1 MWTLTILIRVR
12 KMENKFLNKMIWE
25 AKLKKYGPAILLAIN
40 VGYLIFYIFGGSGY
54 KNSFHSDSAAK
65 VLLAQEIYETGKFFP
80 ASWNYVNADI
90 WILFGHIFIIP
101 LLFFFQP
108 GYLVYSIS
116 SLISAFLLLIICWKF
131 SENFEV
137 SRSQRLCFLAAV
149 ASGFSG
155 SFAENLF
162 GQVSYGVFVILILA
176 EILIIENLLNSIKSQ
191 KRFLFALGLLI
202 AITTASNAGRSFI
215 VFILPLLGGF
225 SLCLLRKKTQAERL
239 INPLIAISVGFG
251 VGVGFH
257 FYLLSFLQNVQ
268 GAGDAK
274 WVSFDAMIKNCVFS
288 LNGTMGLLGAIPTA
302 GQKITNI
309 RSVYEACRLIAGIS
323 SIILFF
329 HILIIQIK
337 NNKNQFFLGFLLTS
351 LFLSYFLYITTSLLI
366 QTAPLQTAR
375 YLVPSVFAGICLL
388 LLTPVN
394 KLSLLMRTILSFVMI
409 NFFISAPFAYIYSNL
424 SSEFKGS
431 QSGQFCEQR
440 QLAKF
445 LQSRKLEY
453 GYASF
458 WNAGIISVLTSGQ
471 TRVRQVLFIDGIPIP
486 HRHLSSD
493 RWYNSGYYKGQTFL
507 ILNSAEE
514 EVINFEKI
522 EDFGIKILEK
532 INFKNFAI
540 YVFDENPADKL
551 LGWDTNFQKPLI
563 IPINKYSKKHIGQY
577 EQNYL
582 NKGPALVAKKSET
595 GALHYG
601 PFIEFPKGNYKATF
615 YFEGENVAD
624 HKNTHVVASIDSATA
639 GDQKVLFSRE
649 IRQGETQAYLEFS
662 LSQKRNLEFRVFAR
676 GNEEVV
682 FKGIK
687 IFKENLK

>member
-1 MWTLTILIRVR
+1 MGVR

-54 KNSFHSDSAAK
+54 KNSFHSDSATK

-90 WILFGHIFIIP
+90 WILFGHIFVIP
-101 LLFFFQP
+101 LLFFIQP

-116 SLISAFLLLIICWKF
+116 GLISAFLLLIICWKF
-131 SENFEV
+131 SEKFEV

-162 GQVSYGVFVILILA
+162 GQVSYGVLVILMLA

-191 KRFLFALGLLI
+191 KRFLFAVGLLI
-202 AITTASNAGRSFI
+202 AITAASNAGRSFI

-251 VGVGFH
+251 VGIGFH

-424 SSEFKGS
+424 SSEFKGG
-431 QSGQFCEQR
+431 QSGQFGEQR
-440 QLAKF
+440 ELAKF

-458 WNAGIISVLTSGQ
+458 WNAGIISVLTSGDV
-471 TRVRQVLFIDGIPIP
+471 RVRQVLFNDGIPLP

-514 EVINFEKI
+514 KVINFEKI

-540 YVFDENPADKL
+540 YVFDANLADKL
-551 LGWDTNFQKPLI
+551 PGWDTNFQKPLI
-563 IPINKYSKKHIGQY
+563 IPINKYSKKHIGKY

-582 NKGPALVAKKSET
+582 YKGPALVADE
-595 GALHYG
+595 GQIGCLHYG
-601 PFIEFPKGNYKATF
+601 PFIEIPPGNYEAVFTF
-615 YFEGENVAD
+615 DPPDKSSKKDIGLI
-624 HKNTHVVASIDSATA
+624 ASIDVASSP
-639 GDQKVLFSRE
+639 DQKIFASKDLGQYEKDATFKFS
-649 IRQGETQAYLEFS
+649 TAK
-662 LSQKRNLEFRVFAR
+662 KRVFEFRVFTKGTQRLVLRSLKIYNAQKVK
-676 GNEEVV
+676 EE
-682 FKGIK
+682 
-687 IFKENLK
+687 NQTL